1 LSAGVVVTIPKTAAV
16 GFALGLAWGA
26 AARVWM
32 RLIATDPEFSWSG
45 TGMILGSCAI
55 GGLILG
61 FLAGARAAGWS
72 RRWRALG
79 LVCLVIFAGPGVVFL
94 PAYLLGGLL
103 FRQRVSLRLVG
114 GGAVAGGLVL
124 LWIVNQQDPAPVGG
138 LTMYG
143 GFLVL
148 SLALTAGSA
157 EFYRPRVWVPTQRH
171 LPVGL

>member
-1 LSAGVVVTIPKTAAV
+1 MRAV
-16 GFALGLAWGA
+16 
-26 AARVWM
+26 
-32 RLIATDPEFSWSG
+32 
-45 TGMILGSCAI
+45 

-72 RRWRALG
+72 RWWRPLG

-103 FRQRVSLRLVG
+103 FRQRVLLRLIG
-114 GGAVAGGLVL
+114 AGAVVGGLVL

-148 SLALTAGSA
+148 SLALTVGSA
-157 EFYRPRVWVPTQRH
+157 EFYRPRALVPAPSQRR
-171 LPVGL
+171 LPVVL

>member
-1 LSAGVVVTIPKTAAV
+1 MNIPKTAAV

-32 RLIATDPEFSWSG
+32 RLISTEPEFSWTG
-45 TGMILGSCAI
+45 TGLILGFCAG

-72 RRWRALG
+72 RWWRMLG
-79 LVCLVIFAGPGVVFL
+79 LLCLVIFAGPGMVFL

-103 FRQRVSLRLVG
+103 FRRQVSLVLAG
-114 GGAVAGGLVL
+114 AGAVLGGVAF
-124 LWIVNQQDPAPVGG
+124 LWVANQQEPAPVDG

-148 SLALTAGSA
+148 SLALTIGSA
-157 EFYRPRVWVPTQRH
+157 EFYRPRRRRTAPRERQ